1 MDDCIFCKIIEGK
14 IPAQLEWDDEY
25 CVAFKDLHPKARVH
39 LLVVPKKH
47 IHTVIDMEEGDEKIM
62 GHLIRTA
69 KDLGKKMGLEGY
81 RLQFNVGHKGGQ
93 EIFHIHM
100 HLLAE

>member
-14 IPAQLEWDDEY
+14 IPSTFEWDDEH

-39 LLVVPKKH
+39 LLIVPKKH
-47 IHTVIDMEEGDEKIM
+47 IATVMDLQEGDEKIM

-81 RLQFNVGHKGGQ
+81 RLQFNVGRKGGQ
-93 EIFHIHM
+93 EVFHIHL

>member
-14 IPAQLEWDDEY
+14 IPSTFEWDDEH

-39 LLVVPKKH
+39 LLIVPKKH
-47 IHTVIDMEEGDEKIM
+47 IATVMDLQEGDEKIM

-93 EIFHIHM
+93 EVFHIHLHM
-100 HLLAE
+100 MAA